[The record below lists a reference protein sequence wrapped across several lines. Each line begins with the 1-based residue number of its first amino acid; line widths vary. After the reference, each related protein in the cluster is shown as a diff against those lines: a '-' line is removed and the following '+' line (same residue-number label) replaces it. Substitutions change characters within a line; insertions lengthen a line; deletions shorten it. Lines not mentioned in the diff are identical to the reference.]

1 MVYFTT
7 KISTIVIGYC
17 YHLVWSKVLDRKL
30 IILDYITLKF
40 VAFCFESGPTFFE
53 WVENFVTYEAESIR
67 SNVWNSNASNSLK
80 DRYEWAIL
88 GSAQYYTF
96 Y

>member
-30 IILDYITLKF
+30 IILDCITLKC
-40 VAFCFESGPTFFE
+40 VAFCFE